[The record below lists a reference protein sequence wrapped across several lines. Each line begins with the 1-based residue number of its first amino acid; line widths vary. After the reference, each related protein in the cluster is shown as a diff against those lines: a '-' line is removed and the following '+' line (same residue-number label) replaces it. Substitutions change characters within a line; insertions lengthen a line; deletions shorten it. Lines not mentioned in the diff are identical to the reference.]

1 MLLIFLID
9 FFEMVLMLF
18 FPGSNSK
25 NGGRMVSCHPRNCLP
40 SPSGHLLPRLFDSS
54 CDGGKTHGGGDSD
67 VGGGGDGACGGGD
80 SVSFLLPT
88 LPALACLVV
97 PPPSSTG
104 DPSPVLSGNLAMAD
118 MDHQHHRFHD
128 YDHHDYHHHH
138 CQSHAHHHHLSL
150 IMLSG
155 IPAMVALTDPQILAS
170 GGTSE
175 ITYLV
180 KNER

>member
-1 MLLIFLID
+1 M
-9 FFEMVLMLF
+9 
-18 FPGSNSK
+18 P
-25 NGGRMVSCHPRNCLP
+25 P
-40 SPSGHLLPRLFDSS
+40 PSGPPRLFDGS
-54 CDGGKTHGGGDSD
+54 CDGGRTHVVGGDDVGFAGAGDVGAGDSGGGDSGGGD
-67 VGGGGDGACGGGD
+67 SCGVDSVGDGGGGGGGGGD